1 MATWTVEDGL
11 CAVPFFGT
19 PHCVPYVLYGNLDYP
34 SIRMGSIIGKS
45 RRDLLHFR
53 VAKIKELAP
62 SSWRQANVHRTFAF
76 DCSNPSFSA
85 IKKNPSVRMGS
96 VLGGSRRDLLHFRVA
111 EIKELAPSSWRQ
123 ANVHRTFAFKCSNPS
138 LSARQTKPPSI
149 GMGVWF
155 IWRSRR
161 DLNPRYPFGVHT
173 ISSRA
178 RYDHFDTA
186 PCGPVRCR
194 LGYNTTEQGFC
205 QALFFLFSKILC
217 SG

>member
-1 MATWTVEDGL
+1 MRKYPSESVGTGLAFPIVRLCVGDGSPVPPL
-11 CAVPFFGT
+11 NGKNRLRGGEPAPYGMDGNMDCRGRLVCRPFFGT

-34 SIRMGSIIGKS
+34 SIWMGSIIGKS

-53 VAKIKELAP
+53 VAEIKELAP

-85 IKKNPSVRMGS
+85 IKKNPSIWMGS
-96 VLGGSRRDLLHFRVA
+96 FL
-111 EIKELAPSSWRQ
+111 
-123 ANVHRTFAFKCSNPS
+123 
-138 LSARQTKPPSI
+138 
-149 GMGVWF
+149 
-155 IWRSRR
+155 WRSRR